1 MDLRTRVTQLAE
13 AYRREHAPLTLERL
27 AGGIGASYQIANI
40 MSDGMLEFERK
51 KIVLADGQSPKRQRF
66 TMAHEVMHY
75 LIRADDEVLSELHEN
90 FDGEDLERELEA
102 LCNLGAAEMLL
113 PSQTVEAGLQ
123 KRGQSPRLIPELAEM
138 HQVSEEVVAIALA
151 NRGVRPSLVLFAG
164 GKPVKVYFSS
174 KHPDFR
180 APVLPRDMVIAKDHP
195 LSDALITGLA
205 FKGQAPLPGL
215 SKLYALEAYPKAGR
229 VYGVYKEIV
238 N

>member
-1 MDLRTRVTQLAE
+1 MELRQRVIQLAE
-13 AYRREHAPLTLERL
+13 AYRRQHTPLTLERL

-51 KIVLADGQSPKRQRF
+51 KILLADGQSPKRQRF

-75 LIRADDEVLSELHEN
+75 LIRADDEALSELHEH
-90 FDGEDLERELEA
+90 FDGEDLERELES

-113 PSQTVEAGLQ
+113 PGQAVEAGLT
-123 KRGQSPRLIPELAEM
+123 KRGQSPRLVAELAEQ

-151 NRGVRPSLVLFAG
+151 NRGPRPSLVLFAG

-180 APVLPRDMVIAKDHP
+180 VPLLPRDMVIAKEHP